1 MSIVGTSYHDP
12 QEWKADKKEV
22 SRCQESIQCQERTIL
37 RAETFVGV
45 LRQSIDRLEER
56 LETLNA
62 QGKLLEAERLEN
74 FRQRTRKEPGTLGA
88 APFTD

>member
-37 RAETFVGV
+37 RTETFGSV
-45 LRQSIDRLEER
+45 LRQSIDRMEER
-56 LETLNA
+56 LDMKK
-62 QGKLLEAERLEN
+62 QDYMFPISYEN
-74 FRQRTRKEPGTLGA
+74 NYIYNSLIMVE
-88 APFTD
+88 